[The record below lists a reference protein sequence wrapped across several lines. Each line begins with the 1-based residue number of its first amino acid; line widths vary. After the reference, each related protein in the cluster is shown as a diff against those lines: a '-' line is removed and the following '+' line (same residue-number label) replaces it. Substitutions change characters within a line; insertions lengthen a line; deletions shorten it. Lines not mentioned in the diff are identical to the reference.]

1 MARAHHG
8 AHDAA
13 HDAVRAVRASRLAM
27 ACFMAVPRDC
37 SITFD
42 IVADAECNVNVGAI
56 DVSDVTLEELQ
67 IEVEQAGNTWLYN
80 KILKVRMRMRA
91 RPSLS
96 CAASVVHKTQR
107 SFPG

>member
-1 MARAHHG
+1 M
-8 AHDAA
+8 
-13 HDAVRAVRASRLAM
+13 RAVRASRLTM
-27 ACFMAVPRDC
+27 ACFMRAVPRDC

-91 RPSLS
+91 PYLS
-96 CAASVVHKTQR
+96 CAARR
-107 SFPG
+107 SGPSQG